1 MSYTTW
7 HNYGYGICV
16 DDIKTKDVARLEQLL
31 AMAPKFSGGLH
42 EWLSKSEITEP
53 VWDDYM
59 EYDQDFC
66 LGLATILKKV
76 IEEAEEVQM
85 TACDDFDSVTYLLY
99 SPSYPWQLKGDERD
113 LTEEQLVQLFGRYV
127 RILTDVPIDVDYQSV
142 ENGG

>member
-1 MSYTTW
+1 
-7 HNYGYGICV
+7 
-16 DDIKTKDVARLEQLL
+16 
-31 AMAPKFSGGLH
+31 MAPKFSGGLH

-76 IEEAEEVQM
+76 IEEAEEIQM

-127 RILTDVPIDVDYQSV
+127 RILTDVPIDVDYQLV